1 MEFPF
6 LSIIVLS
13 PIVAAVIILMMPKER
28 GENARMLALATM
40 IIGLILSVYV
50 YVAYNQNLPAA
61 GTRWADTLMF
71 VEEHDWVPSVG
82 INYILGVDGM
92 SATLVLLT
100 AIVGMGGVMISWSI
114 DDRPREF
121 MAFFMLLVAGVQG
134 VFAAVDGFLLFFFY
148 ELAVLPMY
156 IMIVIWGWKVTRE
169 YAAMKLTLY
178 LLIGSFISF
187 IAFLVLYFKLP
198 EYSTAVAPTFDLRVW
213 SEANF
218 PFAIQQVWF
227 LPLFLGFAVLAGI
240 WPLHNWSPDGHVAAP
255 TAVSMI
261 HAGVLMKLGAYASMR
276 VGIQIL
282 PEGTV
287 YWMPLIIF
295 LTLINVIYGSFV
307 AMRQRDMK
315 YLIGYSSVSHMGLVS
330 MGFAA
335 MNSEGFLGAGIQMVS
350 HGVMTA
356 LFFSVVGMIYD
367 RAHTRNMDDL
377 DGMSKP
383 LAWLVVPFIIG
394 GLVGMGMPGL
404 SGFLAEFPIF
414 LGVWGGGTLNLL
426 SAFPHNLIHQGSWIA
441 RVFPDL
447 TNYLASNPGLNPANY
462 YPIIAMVSALG
473 IIITAAYIIRAV
485 GKVFFGEYQA
495 EKWHDMRP
503 LLTLDKITLVM
514 FSVILIVIGVF
525 PAVIAPIVQ
534 SGMAPVVE
542 RLNDAQHAVNLLD
555 TVQTAATNLLTWLG
569 GA

>member
-13 PIVAAVIILMMPKER
+13 PIAAAVIILLMPKER

-50 YVAYNQNLPAA
+50 YVAYNQNLPDT

-71 VEEHDWVPSVG
+71 VEEHEWVPSVG
-82 INYILGVDGM
+82 INYIMGVDGM

-100 AIVGMGGVMISWSI
+100 AIVGMGGVMISWSV

-156 IMIVIWGWKVTRE
+156 VMIVIWGWKVTRE
-169 YAAMKLTLY
+169 YASMKLTLY

-187 IAFLVLYFKLP
+187 IAFLVLYFTPVEGGEALR
-198 EYSTAVAPTFDLRVW
+198 TFDLRVW
-213 SEANF
+213 AEADF
-218 PFAIQQVWF
+218 PFAVQQIWF
-227 LPLFLGFAVLAGI
+227 MPLFLGFAVLAGI

-276 VGIQIL
+276 VGVQIL

-287 YWMPLIIF
+287 YWMPLVIF
-295 LTLINVIYGSFV
+295 LTLINVVYGSFV

-335 MNSEGFLGAGIQMVS
+335 MNAEGMLGAGIQMVS

-383 LAWLVVPFIIG
+383 LGWLVVPFIIG

-414 LGVWGGGTLNLL
+414 LGVWRGGSMSLSGT
-426 SAFPHNLIHQGSWIA
+426 
-441 RVFPDL
+441 VF
-447 TNYLASNPGLNPANY
+447 GLNPANY
-462 YPIIAMVSALG
+462 YPIIAIISALG

-503 LLTLDKITLVM
+503 LLTLDKLTLAM
-514 FSVILIVIGVF
+514 FSIILIVIGVF
-525 PAVIAPIVQ
+525 PAVIAPIVEA
-534 SGMAPVVE
+534 GMAPVVE
-542 RLNDAQHAVNLLD
+542 RLSDAQQTATFMD
-555 TVQTAATNLLTWLG
+555 TVQTAASHLFSWLG

>member
-6 LSIIVLS
+6 LSLIALS
-13 PIVAAVIILMMPKER
+13 PIFAAAIILMLPKDR
-28 GENARMLALATM
+28 GENARMIGLAAMVLNLVLAL
-40 IIGLILSVYV
+40 YV
-50 YVAYNQNLPAA
+50 YIYYHQNLPEP
-61 GTRWADTLMF
+61 GLPWAETLMF
-71 VEEHDWVPSVG
+71 LEEHTWIPSIG
-82 INYILGVDGM
+82 INYIMGVDGL

-100 AIVGMGGVMISWSI
+100 AIVGMGGVLISWSI

-121 MAFFMLLVAGVQG
+121 YAFFMLLVAGVQG
-134 VFAAVDGFLLFFFY
+134 VFVAVDGFLLFFFY

-156 IMIVIWGWKVTRE
+156 VMIVIWGWRERRE

-187 IAFLVLYFKLP
+187 IALIVLYFQLP
-198 EYSTAVAPTFDLRVW
+198 EQGLPLTFDLRVW

-218 PFAIQQVWF
+218 PFNVQIVWF

-276 VGIQIL
+276 VGIQVL

-287 YWMPLIIF
+287 YWMPFIII
-295 LTLINVIYGSFV
+295 LTLVNVLYGSLV

-315 YLIGYSSVSHMGLVS
+315 YLIGYSSVSHMGLVT

-335 MNSEGFLGAGIQMVS
+335 MNLNGFLGAGIQMVS

-367 RAHTRNMDDL
+367 RTHTRNMDDL
-377 DGMSKP
+377 SGMRKALP
-383 LAWLVVPFIIG
+383 WLVIPFIIG
-394 GLVGMGMPGL
+394 GLVSMGMPGL
-404 SGFLAEFPIF
+404 SGFIAEFPIF
-414 LGVWGGGTLNLL
+414 MGVWQGTSIDL
-426 SAFPHNLIHQGSWIA
+426 SAAFS
-441 RVFPDL
+441 
-447 TNYLASNPGLNPANY
+447 LNPANY
-462 YPIIAMVSALG
+462 YNWVAILSVLG
-473 IIITAAYIIRAV
+473 IIITAGYILRAV
-485 GKVFFGEYQA
+485 GKVFFGDYEG

-503 LLTLDKITLVM
+503 LLSIDKLVLIG
-514 FSVILIVIGVF
+514 FSAILILIGVL
-525 PAVIAPIVQ
+525 PMVIAPMVE
-534 SGMAPVVE
+534 SGVIPVVE
-542 RLNDAQHAVNLLD
+542 RLQDAQQTVTVMNS
-555 TVQTAATNLLTWLG
+555 VQTAAVDLMQWLG